1 MSLSYEYSFG
11 AVRAKEKNLFTR
23 AELETM
29 LAFNSLDAL
38 TGYLKDRNYAE
49 GETLDELLQNS
60 KRETLQYLGTVV
72 PDTSVFDA
80 LLYPNDAHNI
90 KAVIK
95 GLLAGVDYAPLFSEQ
110 GTVDT
115 ATIVTAIKENKYSL
129 LPESFSE
136 AAQKAYEVLAHT
148 ADARL
153 ADAYLDTAC
162 MTAQLQAAK
171 ATKIAFLEEY
181 IRTDIF
187 YKNVKIALRGAATAA
202 PLGYYE
208 TALCDGI
215 DGFDKKEVTAAALK
229 GEDALT
235 EYLSVKDAY
244 GCSAAMEQ
252 YRLSPAAFE
261 KYADNC
267 LMQLARERCKRSGTG
282 AEASLGY
289 FLAKSAED
297 RAIHMIAAGIETDAD
312 KETTRERLREI
323 YG

>member
-1 MSLSYEYSFG
+1 MPLSYEYSFG
-11 AVRAKEKNLFTR
+11 AVRAREKALFTR

-60 KRETLQYLGTVV
+60 KQETLHYLGTVV
-72 PDTSVFDA
+72 PDASVFDA
-80 LLYPNDAHNI
+80 LLYPNDAHNM
-90 KAVIK
+90 KTVIK
-95 GLLAGVDYAPLFSEQ
+95 GLLAGIDYEPLLIKQ
-110 GTVDT
+110 CTVDT
-115 ATIVTAIKENKYSL
+115 ATIVTAVKENKFFL
-129 LPESFSE
+129 LPATFAE

-153 ADAYLDTAC
+153 ADAWLDTAC

-202 PLGYYE
+202 PLSYYE
-208 TALCDGI
+208 TALCDGVE
-215 DGFDKKEVTAAALK
+215 GFDKKEVTAAALK

-244 GCSAAMEQ
+244 GCQAAMEQ
-252 YRLSPAAFE
+252 YRVSPSAFE

-282 AEASLGY
+282 AEAALGY
-289 FLAKSAED
+289 FLAKAAED
-297 RAIHMIAAGIETDAD
+297 RAVHMIAVGIETEAD